1 MTNLTIR
8 TNDEISINGKR
19 LGWIMTYNQ
28 AKTKGHVPF
37 IENAIAAE
45 KSVFW
50 PMTEDG
56 VRGDFIV
63 LDERLDDRR
72 GKVNP
77 KLADA
82 IQAALH
88 A

>member
-1 MTNLTIR
+1 
-8 TNDEISINGKR
+8 
-19 LGWIMTYNQ
+19 
-28 AKTKGHVPF
+28 
-37 IENAIAAE
+37 
-45 KSVFW
+45 
-50 PMTEDG
+50 MTENG